1 MLHLKKLLLPI
12 QLRSL
17 QSKVD
22 QINYIR
28 KKQERLNMQII
39 RNLSLRLLFLT
50 AFALLIT
57 NTGFVP
63 HTLAADMDEYGD
75 MLEDDMI
82 NPYEGDAEEI
92 AAGYERF
99 NSRCSYCHGMRGI
112 GAKGPPL
119 TRGYFKKS
127 GGTNVQLYSTIASG
141 LTVNGQPTQMGA
153 FSRTITD
160 DDIWRIIAYMRQE
173 YKDRIAAGSEFKYGV
188 YP

>member
-1 MLHLKKLLLPI
+1 MQNI
-12 QLRSL
+12 
-17 QSKVD
+17 
-22 QINYIR
+22 
-28 KKQERLNMQII
+28 LNI
-39 RNLSLRLLFLT
+39 SLRLLFLT
-50 AFALLIT
+50 VFTLLIT
-57 NTGFVP
+57 NTTFVSD
-63 HTLAADMDEYGD
+63 TWAGKMNKYGD

-82 NPYEGDAEEI
+82 NPFEGDSEAI

-119 TRGYFKKS
+119 TRGYYKKS

-141 LTVNGQPTQMGA
+141 LVVNGQPTQMGA
-153 FSRTITD
+153 FSRTIDD

-173 YKDRIAAGSEFKYGV
+173 YKDRIAAGSTFKYGV

>member
-1 MLHLKKLLLPI
+1 MQTI
-12 QLRSL
+12 QN
-17 QSKVD
+17 
-22 QINYIR
+22 I
-28 KKQERLNMQII
+28 
-39 RNLSLRLLFLT
+39 SLRLLFLT
-50 AFALLIT
+50 FFTLIIT
-57 NTGFVP
+57 STTFVSD
-63 HTLAADMDEYGD
+63 TWAGKMNKYGD

-82 NPYEGDAEEI
+82 NPFEGDSEAI

-119 TRGYFKKS
+119 TRGYYKKS

-141 LTVNGQPTQMGA
+141 LVVNGQPTQMGA
-153 FSRTITD
+153 FSRTIND

-173 YKDRIAAGSEFKYGV
+173 YKDRIAAGSDFKYGV

>member
-1 MLHLKKLLLPI
+1 MQNI
-12 QLRSL
+12 
-17 QSKVD
+17 
-22 QINYIR
+22 
-28 KKQERLNMQII
+28 LNI
-39 RNLSLRLLFLT
+39 SLRLLFLT
-50 AFALLIT
+50 VFTLLIT
-57 NTGFVP
+57 NITFVSD
-63 HTLAADMDEYGD
+63 TWAGKMNKYGD
-75 MLEDDMI
+75 MLEDDML
-82 NPYEGDAEEI
+82 NPFEGDAEAI

-141 LTVNGQPTQMGA
+141 LVVNGQPTQMGA
-153 FSRTITD
+153 FSRTIDD

-173 YKDRIAAGSEFKYGV
+173 YKDRIAAGSEFKYGE

>member
-1 MLHLKKLLLPI
+1 MQNI
-12 QLRSL
+12 
-17 QSKVD
+17 
-22 QINYIR
+22 
-28 KKQERLNMQII
+28 LNI
-39 RNLSLRLLFLT
+39 SLRLLFLT
-50 AFALLIT
+50 VFTLLIT
-57 NTGFVP
+57 NTNFVSD
-63 HTLAADMDEYGD
+63 ASAGGKMDKYGD

-82 NPYEGDAEEI
+82 NPFEGDPEAI

-119 TRGYFKKS
+119 SRGYFKKS

-141 LTVNGQPTQMGA
+141 LVVNGQPTQMGA
-153 FSRTITD
+153 FSRTIDD